1 MCLRKMNYTDICV
14 TEGQKGGPG
23 TGLSILGRLNTD
35 KTESDALCSYS
46 TLKGWHDYAG
56 QERCG
61 KCSTFKL
68 EKNKINH

>member
-14 TEGQKGGPG
+14 TEGQEGGPG

-46 TLKGWHDYAG
+46 TQRLARLCWTGGMWKMFNIQA
-56 QERCG
+56 
-61 KCSTFKL
+61 
-68 EKNKINH
+68 